1 VWRWNRAI
9 YDPAEGGHLRVE
21 LRSLPAGPTVTDML
35 ANVAFQI
42 GVAFCVSREDPDW
55 TRAVDFA
62 AVHGD
67 FYRAAQSGLAARLFW
82 PEALGGSPD
91 RTDAHELIE
100 RLLPEAQRGLDLAG
114 VDRDDSA
121 PLLACF
127 ERRART
133 GATGAAWQLRTL
145 ARAEARRPRD
155 EALAWMLQ
163 HYLER
168 SEEGLPVDAWSDAPL

>member
-1 VWRWNRAI
+1 VLTAPLLWSML
-9 YDPAEGGHLRVE
+9 GE
-21 LRSLPAGPTVTDML
+21 LIPPINPMRILPH
-35 ANVAFQI
+35 
-42 GVAFCVSREDPDW
+42 
-55 TRAVDFA
+55 A
-62 AVHGD
+62 AVAWG
-67 FYRAAQSGLAARLFW
+67 QLALATPVVQLSW

-127 ERRART
+127 ERRTRT
-133 GATGAAWQLRTL
+133 GATGAAWQLRNL

-168 SEEGLPVDAWSDAPL
+168 SEAGLPVDAWSDAPL